1 MAKDNLPRNSK
12 GQKMYPVCS
21 WEKNQHKIYNAHERA
36 WNRRHKAFESGTQ
49 EEIEEA
55 QKAYDYA
62 MIAYDAFDAC
72 VRGGIVYATWSDG
85 QVIKDLIAG
94 YDFRH

>member
-1 MAKDNLPRNSK
+1 MNRELPRNK
-12 GQKMYPVCS
+12 DGKKMYPVCN

-36 WNRRHKAFESGTQ
+36 WVRRNEAYMHGTS
-49 EEIEEA
+49 EELEEA

-72 VRGGIVYATWSDG
+72 VRDGIVYATWEDG
-85 QVIKDLIAG
+85 RVIKDLIAG